1 MTFEADLI
9 VWLQSFSSP
18 VLDYVVYAI
27 TMFGDRI
34 FFILSLTIIYWCV
47 DKNFGF
53 EFFNIYLLGASLNEG
68 IKIVFKRARPY
79 VKYGDRINSII
90 KNSDGYSFPSGH
102 SQSVANI
109 ATQSVIYSKRKKGF
123 IATISIFSCLI
134 FAVMLSRM
142 YLGQHYLT
150 DVIVGACLGV
160 AFVLI
165 SKMIYKYVSAFKYK
179 FYWVVL
185 PASIIISV
193 IFLCLG
199 NEKFSDVIKVCGAY
213 AGFTLGF
220 SLENKI
226 VGYKVET
233 DKKFKLV
240 LRFLL
245 GIFIAIVLK
254 ILFDFLN
261 SLVDIVRLNDLIS
274 YLSYFAV
281 TIWIS
286 FVAPYIFSEIHI

>member
-68 IKIVFKRARPY
+68 IKIIFKRARPY

-109 ATQSVIYSKRKKGF
+109 AMQSVIYSKHKKGF

-150 DVIVGACLGV
+150 DVITGVCLGI
-160 AFVLI
+160 AFVFLFET
-165 SKMIYKYVSAFKYK
+165 IYKYLSRFKYK
-179 FYWVVL
+179 FYLVVL
-185 PASIIISV
+185 PASIIISG
-193 IFLCLG
+193 ILLCFG
-199 NEKFSDVIKVCGAY
+199 TEKFTDIIKVCGAY

-220 SLENKI
+220 FLENKI

-233 DKKFKLV
+233 DKKFKLL
-240 LRFLL
+240 LRFLFGILIAL
-245 GIFIAIVLK
+245 GLK
-254 ILFDFLN
+254 ILFDFFN
-261 SLVDIVRLNDLIS
+261 SLVDIIRLKSLID
-274 YLSYFAV
+274 YLGYFSITLWV
-281 TIWIS
+281 S
-286 FVAPYIFSEIHI
+286 FAAPYIFSKIHI